1 MGNNREWIGTGIS
14 AVLTIVQTNEVFQII
29 SLVLTILTTL
39 LTFIFTIYKWI
50 KLSKEDGKIDE
61 DEIKQGIE
69 IVEDF
74 KESPDKISEEFNDN
88 DKEDKKDKE

>member
-1 MGNNREWIGTGIS
+1 MNNNHEWLGTGIS
-14 AVLTIVQTNEVFQII
+14 AILTIVQTNEVFQII
-29 SLVLTILTTL
+29 SLVLTIITTL

-74 KESPDKISEEFNDN
+74 KESLDKISEEFND
-88 DKEDKKDKE
+88 KENKKDKE

>member
-1 MGNNREWIGTGIS
+1 MGNNREWLGTGIS
-14 AVLTIVQTNEVFQII
+14 AILTIVQTNEVFQII
-29 SLVLTILTTL
+29 SLVLTIITTL

-50 KLSKEDGKIDE
+50 KMSKEDGKIDE

-74 KESPDKISEEFNDN
+74 KESLDKISEEFN

>member
-1 MGNNREWIGTGIS
+1 MNNNHEWLGTGIS
-14 AVLTIVQTNEVFQII
+14 AILTIVQTNEIFQII
-29 SLVLTILTTL
+29 SLVLTIITTL

-74 KESPDKISEEFNDN
+74 KESLDKISEEFNDKEDKN
-88 DKEDKKDKE
+88 DKE

>member
-1 MGNNREWIGTGIS
+1 MNNSREWIGTGIS
-14 AVLTIVQTNEVFQII
+14 AILTIVQTNEVFQII

-74 KESPDKISEEFNDN
+74 KESLDKISEEFD
-88 DKEDKKDKE
+88 DKENKKDKE

>member
-1 MGNNREWIGTGIS
+1 MNNNHGWIGTGIS
-14 AVLTIVQTNEVFQII
+14 AILTIVQTNEVFQII

-74 KESPDKISEEFNDN
+74 KESLDKISEEFD
-88 DKEDKKDKE
+88 DKENKKDKE

>member
-1 MGNNREWIGTGIS
+1 MNNNREWIGTGIS
-14 AVLTIVQTNEVFQII
+14 AVLTMVQTNEIFQII

-74 KESPDKISEEFNDN
+74 KESLDKISEEFNDKEDKN
-88 DKEDKKDKE
+88 DKE

>member
-1 MGNNREWIGTGIS
+1 MNNNREWIGTGIS

-50 KLSKEDGKIDE
+50 KMSKEDGKIDE
-61 DEIKQGIE
+61 NEIKQGIE

-74 KESPDKISEEFNDN
+74 KESLDKISEEFNDKEDKN
-88 DKEDKKDKE
+88 DKE

>member
-1 MGNNREWIGTGIS
+1 MNNNRGWIGTGIS
-14 AVLTIVQTNEVFQII
+14 AILTIVQTNEVFQII

-61 DEIKQGIE
+61 NEIKQGIE

-74 KESPDKISEEFNDN
+74 KESLDKISEEFD
-88 DKEDKKDKE
+88 DKENKKDKE

>member
-1 MGNNREWIGTGIS
+1 MNNNHGWIGTGIS
-14 AVLTIVQTNEVFQII
+14 AILTIVQTNEVFQII

-50 KLSKEDGKIDE
+50 KISKEDGKIDE

-74 KESPDKISEEFNDN
+74 KESLDKISEEFND
-88 DKEDKKDKE
+88 KEDKTDKEYK

>member
-1 MGNNREWIGTGIS
+1 MNNNREWIGTGIS
-14 AVLTIVQTNEVFQII
+14 AVLTMVQTNEVFQII

-61 DEIKQGIE
+61 DEIKQSIE

-74 KESPDKISEEFNDN
+74 KESLDKISEEFNDKEDKN
-88 DKEDKKDKE
+88 DKE

>member
-1 MGNNREWIGTGIS
+1 MNNNHGWIGTGIS
-14 AVLTIVQTNEVFQII
+14 AILTIVQTNEVFQII
-29 SLVLTILTTL
+29 SLVLTIITTL

-74 KESPDKISEEFNDN
+74 KESLDKISEEFN

>member
-1 MGNNREWIGTGIS
+1 MNNSREWIGTGIS

-74 KESPDKISEEFNDN
+74 KESLDKISEEFD
-88 DKEDKKDKE
+88 DKENKKDKE

>member
-1 MGNNREWIGTGIS
+1 MNNNHGWIGTGIS
-14 AVLTIVQTNEVFQII
+14 AILTIVQTNEVFQII

-50 KLSKEDGKIDE
+50 KLSKEDGKID
-61 DEIKQGIE
+61 DNEIKQGIE

-74 KESPDKISEEFNDN
+74 KESLDKISEEFD
-88 DKEDKKDKE
+88 DKENKKDKE

>member
-1 MGNNREWIGTGIS
+1 MNNNHGWIGTGIS
-14 AVLTIVQTNEVFQII
+14 AILTIMQTNEVFQII
-29 SLVLTILTTL
+29 SLVLTIITTL

-74 KESPDKISEEFNDN
+74 KESLDKISEEFN

>member
-1 MGNNREWIGTGIS
+1 MNNNRGWIGTGIS
-14 AVLTIVQTNEVFQII
+14 VILTIVQTNEVFQII

-61 DEIKQGIE
+61 NEIKQGIE

-74 KESPDKISEEFNDN
+74 KESLDKISEEFND
-88 DKEDKKDKE
+88 KENKKDKE

>member
-1 MGNNREWIGTGIS
+1 MNNNHEWLGTGIS
-14 AVLTIVQTNEVFQII
+14 AILTIVQTNEVFQII
-29 SLVLTILTTL
+29 SLVLTIITTL

-74 KESPDKISEEFNDN
+74 KESLDKISEEFNDK
-88 DKEDKKDKE
+88 DDKKDKE

>member
-1 MGNNREWIGTGIS
+1 MNNNHEWLGTGIS
-14 AVLTIVQTNEVFQII
+14 AILTIVQTNEIFQII
-29 SLVLTILTTL
+29 SLVLTIITTL

-74 KESPDKISEEFNDN
+74 KESLDKISEEFNDKDN
-88 DKEDKKDKE
+88 KKDKE

>member
-1 MGNNREWIGTGIS
+1 MNNNHEWLGTGIS
-14 AVLTIVQTNEVFQII
+14 AILTIVQTNEIFQII
-29 SLVLTILTTL
+29 SLVLTIITTL

-74 KESPDKISEEFNDN
+74 KESLDKISEEFNDK
-88 DKEDKKDKE
+88 DDKKDKE

>member
-1 MGNNREWIGTGIS
+1 MNNNHGWIGSGIS

-50 KLSKEDGKIDE
+50 KMSKEDGKIDE
-61 DEIKQGIE
+61 NEIKQGIE

-74 KESPDKISEEFNDN
+74 KESLDKISEEFNDKEDKN
-88 DKEDKKDKE
+88 DKE

>member
-1 MGNNREWIGTGIS
+1 MNNSREWIGTGIS
-14 AVLTIVQTNEVFQII
+14 AILTIVQTNEVFQII

-74 KESPDKISEEFNDN
+74 KESLDKISEEFND
-88 DKEDKKDKE
+88 KENKKDKE

>member
-1 MGNNREWIGTGIS
+1 MGNSREWIGTGIS
-14 AVLTIVQTNEVFQII
+14 AILTIVQTNEIFQII

-74 KESPDKISEEFNDN
+74 KESLDKISEEFNDK
-88 DKEDKKDKE
+88 DDKKDKE

>member
-1 MGNNREWIGTGIS
+1 MNNNHGWIGSGIS
-14 AVLTIVQTNEVFQII
+14 AILTIVQTNEVFQII

-50 KLSKEDGKIDE
+50 KMSKEDGKIDE
-61 DEIKQGIE
+61 NEIKQGIE

-74 KESPDKISEEFNDN
+74 KESLDKISEEFNDN
-88 DKEDKKDKE
+88 DKENKKDKE

>member
-1 MGNNREWIGTGIS
+1 MNNNHEWLGTGIS

-29 SLVLTILTTL
+29 SLVLTIITTL

-74 KESPDKISEEFNDN
+74 KESLDKISEEFD
-88 DKEDKKDKE
+88 DKENKKDKE

>member
-1 MGNNREWIGTGIS
+1 MNNSREWIGTGIS
-14 AVLTIVQTNEVFQII
+14 AILTIVQTNEVFQII

-61 DEIKQGIE
+61 NEIKQGIE

-74 KESPDKISEEFNDN
+74 KESLDKISEEFN

>member
-1 MGNNREWIGTGIS
+1 MNNNHGWIGTGIS
-14 AVLTIVQTNEVFQII
+14 AILTIVQTNEVFQIV

-74 KESPDKISEEFNDN
+74 KESLDKISEEFNDKEDKN
-88 DKEDKKDKE
+88 DKE

>member
-1 MGNNREWIGTGIS
+1 MNNSREWIGTGIS
-14 AVLTIVQTNEVFQII
+14 AILTIVQTNEIFQII

-74 KESPDKISEEFNDN
+74 KESLDKISEEFNNKD
-88 DKEDKKDKE
+88 DKKDKE

>member
-1 MGNNREWIGTGIS
+1 MNNSREWIGTGIS
-14 AVLTIVQTNEVFQII
+14 AILTIVQTNEVFQII

-61 DEIKQGIE
+61 NEIKQGIE

-74 KESPDKISEEFNDN
+74 KESLDKISEEFD
-88 DKEDKKDKE
+88 DKENKKDKE

>member
-1 MGNNREWIGTGIS
+1 MNNNREWIGTGIS
-14 AVLTIVQTNEVFQII
+14 AILTIVQTNEVFQII

-74 KESPDKISEEFNDN
+74 KESLDKISEEFD
-88 DKEDKKDKE
+88 DKENKKDKE

>member
-1 MGNNREWIGTGIS
+1 MNNSREWIGTGIS
-14 AVLTIVQTNEVFQII
+14 AILTIVQTNEIFQII
-29 SLVLTILTTL
+29 SLVLTIITTL

-74 KESPDKISEEFNDN
+74 KESLDKISEEFD
-88 DKEDKKDKE
+88 DKENKKDKE

>member
-1 MGNNREWIGTGIS
+1 MNNNHEWLGTGIS
-14 AVLTIVQTNEVFQII
+14 AILTIVQTNEVFQII
-29 SLVLTILTTL
+29 SLVLTIITTL

-74 KESPDKISEEFNDN
+74 KESLDKISEEFNDKDDKN
-88 DKEDKKDKE
+88 DKE

>member
-14 AVLTIVQTNEVFQII
+14 AILTIVQTNEIFQII

-50 KLSKEDGKIDE
+50 KMSKEDGKIDE

-74 KESPDKISEEFNDN
+74 KESLDKISEEFNDK
-88 DKEDKKDKE
+88 DDKKDKE

>member
-1 MGNNREWIGTGIS
+1 MNNSREWIGTGIS
-14 AVLTIVQTNEVFQII
+14 AILTIVQTNEVFQII

-74 KESPDKISEEFNDN
+74 KESLDKISEEFN